1 MQVHQIN
8 FKLKKSKR
16 IGRGGKKGSYS
27 GRGIK
32 GQKSRAGRK
41 IRPALRDI
49 ILKLPKKR
57 GLGNIKIKK
66 NIFEVN
72 LQDIDKNFKAGEV
85 VNYQAL
91 KERKILKIPKSIKKF
106 KIKILGKGKLT
117 KSLNFDRN
125 FIFSE
130 SARLKLEN
138 SGSKII

>member
-72 LQDIDKNFKAGEV
+72 LQDIDKNFKTGEV